1 MAGTEE
7 IVPPQEGE
15 EVVVFIYLEKFAFLL
30 IPFQALQMI
39 SVIQFT

>member
-15 EVVVFIYLEKFAFLL
+15 EVVVIYFFRKVCISTYSISSFT
-30 IPFQALQMI
+30 MI